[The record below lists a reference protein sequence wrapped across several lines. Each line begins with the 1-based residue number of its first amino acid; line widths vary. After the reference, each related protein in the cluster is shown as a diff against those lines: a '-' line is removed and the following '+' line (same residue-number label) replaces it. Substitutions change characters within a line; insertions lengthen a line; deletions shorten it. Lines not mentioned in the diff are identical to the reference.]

1 MSNNIFKFRP
11 IIYFIVILC
20 VLIYS
25 ALYGPHSLV
34 YKYLSIIPL
43 MFCFLEVINLKVE
56 RDFKSVHSISY
67 YLFKIVCFIKYFL
80 MPLSLIYL
88 GEDSLYKVFGPT
100 PTDANLIKAISL
112 LIYELI
118 VVYLTRYIFILRNKN
133 RRLVI
138 SNLSSSYSRNN
149 KIVFFVV
156 LTGIVLSII
165 PNVYIIPRVLFLTSD
180 VVKDDLA
187 MDNVSN
193 LQVFVIV
200 WKYLFFIVCA
210 SSIFK
215 INQSKYS
222 FFKVFLYLILVIIC
236 LYLLSGTSRWGIVFF
251 TLIALT
257 LIRQKYGS
265 KTNWLILLI
274 ATFSFVIFTSISIYK
289 FSWAVQG
296 DSPLIVELFNVY
308 ISLLQSYFS
317 GPSLIAQSYDM
328 IESLFYE
335 SNITF
340 ITCINDFLGTMPFV
354 SKLVDLSDRT
364 NVYFNQYL
372 FGMHTTNISQ
382 IIPMSSVGMLYFSS
396 FFAPLFVCIFLYI
409 GFHFEQKALQS
420 NMLYKRFIFLY
431 ISFWCVLSIALNTQI
446 VFGNILLTPILL
458 LFIFKLIKCK

>member
-1 MSNNIFKFRP
+1 MSNTIQKSSYLLYFTAILGVVLYGTLFGLQTFLYKYLCLVP
-11 IIYFIVILC
+11 IIYCTLEIV
-20 VLIYS
+20 
-25 ALYGPHSLV
+25 SL
-34 YKYLSIIPL
+34 KI
-43 MFCFLEVINLKVE
+43 ERDLKVLH
-56 RDFKSVHSISY
+56 SVTY
-67 YLFKIVCFIKYFL
+67 YLFKVACFIKYFL
-80 MPLSLIYL
+80 MPISLLSL
-88 GEDSLYKVFGPT
+88 GEDSLYEVFGPL
-100 PTDANLIKAISL
+100 PTELSLIKAVTL

-118 VVYLTRYIFILRNKN
+118 AVYVTRFIFISKNKK
-133 RRLVI
+133 RMATLLD
-138 SNLSSSYSRNN
+138 LSSAKLQNN
-149 KIVFFVV
+149 KMLFFVILFGV
-156 LTGIVLSII
+156 ILSII
-165 PNVYIIPRVLFLTSD
+165 PNVYILPKVLFLTSET
-180 VVKDDLA
+180 VKDDI
-187 MDNVSN
+187 MRDNVSS
-193 LQVFVIV
+193 LQVFVGV
-200 WKYLFFIVCA
+200 WKYLLFIACA
-210 SSIFK
+210 SCIFERSR
-215 INQSKYS
+215 SKYKFS
-222 FFKVFLYLILVIIC
+222 NVFLYLILVVFC
-236 LYLLSGTSRWGIVFF
+236 LLLLSGTSRWGILFF

-257 LIRQKYGS
+257 LVRQKYGA
-265 KTNWLILLI
+265 KTNWLIFLI
-274 ATFSFVIFTSISIYK
+274 TGLSFAIFISISIYK